1 MAATP
6 SARSWAHLSAH
17 VWTRR
22 GRTSGCRVHRE
33 KLCVIASIQDSASDG
48 DIDPKKKGKKGPLES
63 PSEKDGCESALHRV
77 VCDCMCDCLQDC
89 PSDSDVPPKKKG
101 KKGPSDSASEDVC
114 ESALHR
120 VVCCDCV
127 IVCRIAKA
135 TATSTRRRRRR
146 RAHWTCHRTRMSC
159 NLYMQVH
166 SCHVIQNLKQTP
178 SRPGR
183 ICPATST
190 ALRTPPL
197 PIPFWT
203 QRPANQLVCQ
213 CHRRFGIYS

>member
-1 MAATP
+1 MSLCVP
-6 SARSWAHLSAH
+6 FSAGF
-17 VWTRR
+17 RR
-22 GRTSGCRVHRE
+22 KWQRHRPQEEVGPICRPMSGLAVGGRSGCRVHRE

-48 DIDPKKKGKKGPLES
+48 DIDPKKRGKKGPLES

-146 RAHWTCHRTRMSC
+146 RAHWTRHRTRMSC
-159 NLYMQVH
+159 NLYIASSFVP
-166 SCHVIQNLKQTP
+166 CNPKI
-178 SRPGR
+178 
-183 ICPATST
+183 
-190 ALRTPPL
+190 
-197 PIPFWT
+197 
-203 QRPANQLVCQ
+203 
-213 CHRRFGIYS
+213 

>member
-1 MAATP
+1 MCLFCRIPEKVAATP

-48 DIDPKKKGKKGPLES
+48 DIDPKKKGKKGP
-63 PSEKDGCESALHRV
+63 
-77 VCDCMCDCLQDC
+77 
-89 PSDSDVPPKKKG
+89 
-101 KKGPSDSASEDVC
+101 SDSASEDVC

-146 RAHWTCHRTRMSC
+146 RAHWTRRRTRMSC

-190 ALRTPPL
+190 ALRTPPY
-197 PIPFWT
+197 
-203 QRPANQLVCQ
+203 RYRSG
-213 CHRRFGIYS
+213 HRGQQIS